1 MPDGRLQGRG
11 FLCRAASAASPQ
23 VWRWRHGVPL
33 RAKAVGSRMLER
45 PKRSEGRVTY
55 SADVLPVPFP
65 GEFRDWACAWVE
77 SMRITKLGCRG
88 GQGGCRTIADG
99 RFGLCRLRRRVGVAG
114 WAGTRSGHEKRAAF
128 ADGLEEAVHA
138 DGPGTVVA
146 EHVADERWS
155 YGNVVL
161 LGDAL
166 RTVHFS
172 HGSGTRCDAGRYR
185 AAAGT
190 RRVPG

>member
-1 MPDGRLQGRG
+1 MGGASGYEEDG
-11 FLCRAASAASPQ
+11 
-23 VWRWRHGVPL
+23 
-33 RAKAVGSRMLER
+33 
-45 PKRSEGRVTY
+45 SEGGGRDGLHAVVSTVIR
-55 SADVLPVPFP
+55 AGCEL
-65 GEFRDWACAWVE
+65 FRKEV
-77 SMRITKLGCRG
+77 RI
-88 GQGGCRTIADG
+88 
-99 RFGLCRLRRRVGVAG
+99 RLVSWWIRL
-114 WAGTRSGHEKRAAF
+114 F

-172 HGSGTRCDAGRYR
+172 HGSGTRRDAGRYR